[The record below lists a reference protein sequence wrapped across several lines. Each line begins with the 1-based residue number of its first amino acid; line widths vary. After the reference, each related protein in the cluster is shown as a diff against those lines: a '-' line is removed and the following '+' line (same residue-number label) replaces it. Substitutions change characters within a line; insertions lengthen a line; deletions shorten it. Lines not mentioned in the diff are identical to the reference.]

1 MVQFYSKEIF
11 PVFLLI
17 FVRII
22 GLTISSP
29 IFSSS
34 LIPRRVVLLLTF
46 SFSIVIFSL
55 VYKNYKGLMIEDT
68 TYRYFLYLLNEFL
81 IGVSIGLFINIIF
94 TSFQLAA
101 QFFSFQMGLG
111 ISQVVD
117 PLSEIQAPVM
127 AQFFSVFATFVFIS
141 INGLEYIII
150 TIKKSFEVVG
160 FVNIASKV
168 SYMYPDV
175 VKLIKEFFIIAL
187 QIAIPIMATL
197 LVVNIILGI
206 ISKFAPQINIFMI
219 GLNIEVMVGFIIL
232 LMYIPFLTGLTK
244 TIFDNLFINI
254 LKWINLLA

>member
-1 MVQFYSKEIF
+1 MVQFYSKQIF
-11 PVFLLI
+11 PIFLLI
-17 FVRII
+17 LVRIV
-22 GLTISSP
+22 GLTVSSP

-34 LIPRRVVLLLTF
+34 LIPRRVILLLSFT
-46 SFSIVIFSL
+46 FSIVIYSM
-55 VYKNYKGLMIEDT
+55 VYKNYKGINLPDT
-68 TYRYFLYLLNEFL
+68 TYKYILYIVNEFL

-127 AQFFSVFATFVFIS
+127 AQLFSIFATFVFIS
-141 INGLEYIII
+141 INGLEYIIVAI
-150 TIKKSFEVVG
+150 RRSFDIVG
-160 FVNIASKV
+160 FVNVTTKTA
-168 SYMYPDV
+168 YMYPDV
-175 VKLIKEFFIIAL
+175 VKLIKDFFIIAL

-197 LVVNIILGI
+197 LIVNIILGI

-219 GLNIEVMVGFIIL
+219 GLNIEVIVGFIIL

-244 TIFDNLFINI
+244 TIFDNMFINI